1 MENEVTTT
9 SEIPKTPERIKGIKG
24 WIGSVL
30 ITTSQTVL
38 GQTLF
43 KIVDS
48 FLWVIEK
55 SAQWSLPPEEI
66 EAEDSGKIFGKIKLI
81 RPLPW
86 FLFLP
91 GLVILRIIRCTINI
105 GAYIF
110 GYPRIQPSTMV
121 KFMQRS
127 RRRLRALNSKIGK
140 SVRRSPA
147 NKDKR
152 LTMIEAKKALIRSI
166 RLTLSTLSC
175 LDTSK
180 SSPSPPPTKI
190 RISHTDLEPVAT
202 PDEKSTTESVD
213 SPIQHEAKRK
223 FSQLSSDEENTDES
237 DNELLHMKLDR
248 YALEDSAD
256 DSDFNIATGIAE
268 INTASSSVSSSEVDK
283 DVSLTELR
291 DIQNEANEFLQKVN
305 ELTSFETLTSDL
317 EKTESTADGEKYGVD
332 SSESECQKTISWSKE
347 FIDHEVTS
355 TSEQLPTDST
365 TLSDAIDGMV
375 TENETEPTTSKL
387 SPAQESRE
395 LPPAQES
402 RELPPAQESRELPPA
417 QESRE
422 LQPAQ
427 ESRELPPA
435 QESRELPPAQE
446 SRELPPA
453 QESRE
458 LPPAQESREL
468 PPAQESR
475 ELPPAQESRELL
487 PAQESRELPPAQKFR
502 ELSPPAKFREL
513 SPPAKFRKFPPAQKF
528 CELPPAPEFR
538 ELPPVPESRELP
550 PAQKSCE
557 SLPAQK
563 SCESLPTQKSCE
575 LPPGS
580 CELPRATESCKL
592 SPTPKFCELPLV
604 PESCESTPASELCE
618 LPLAPESC
626 ELSPAQKPCELT
638 PAPETCTSA
647 EARTLDTK
655 ELPIVQEKKDYKPEK
670 LEHHRDTN

>member
-9 SEIPKTPERIKGIKG
+9 CKIPKTPEGIKGIKG
-24 WIGSVL
+24 WMGSVF
-30 ITTSQTVL
+30 ITTSQTAL

-43 KIVDS
+43 RLVDS

-55 SAQWSLPPEEI
+55 SAQWSLPLEEI
-66 EAEDSGKIFGKIKLI
+66 EAEDSGKLFGKIKLI

-105 GAYIF
+105 GAYVF
-110 GYPRIQPSTMV
+110 GYSQIQPSGMV
-121 KFMQRS
+121 KLMQRS

-223 FSQLSSDEENTDES
+223 FSQLSSDEESTDES
-237 DNELLHMKLDR
+237 DSEELGSKL
-248 YALEDSAD
+248 ALLGMEDSAD
-256 DSDFNIATGIAE
+256 DSDFNPSPSGIAE
-268 INTASSSVSSSEVDK
+268 INTASSSATSSEGDK
-283 DVSLTELR
+283 EVSLTELK
-291 DIQNEANEFLQKVN
+291 DIQNEANEFLQKIN
-305 ELTSFETLTSDL
+305 FSTSSEAVSLNL
-317 EKTESTADGEKYGVD
+317 EKSESTADGEKYGVD
-332 SSESECQKTISWSKE
+332 SSESECQKMISWSKE

-365 TLSDAIDGMV
+365 TLSDVNDEISI
-375 TENETEPTTSKL
+375 ETEPVTCEL
-387 SPAQESRE
+387 LPAQESCELPPASESCELPPASESCELPPASESCELSPASESCE

-417 QESRE
+417 QESC
-422 LQPAQ
+422 
-427 ESRELPPA
+427 ELPPA

-446 SRELPPA
+446 SCELPPV
-453 QESRE
+453 QRTCDS
-458 LPPAQESREL
+458 PPG
-468 PPAQESR
+468 P
-475 ELPPAQESRELL
+475 
-487 PAQESRELPPAQKFR
+487 KFR
-502 ELSPPAKFREL
+502 ELSPVAKFREI
-513 SPPAKFRKFPPAQKF
+513 SPVAKFRKLPQTPKF
-528 CELPPAPEFR
+528 YELPPALESR
-538 ELPPVPESRELP
+538 ELPPVPESHELAPASESRELPSTQESCELP

-557 SLPAQK
+557 LP
-563 SCESLPTQKSCE
+563 PRSCE
-575 LPPGS
+575 LPATLESCELSQTPKLCELPSAPGS
-580 CELPRATESCKL
+580 CELPS
-592 SPTPKFCELPLV
+592 V
-604 PESCESTPASELCE
+604 PESCE
-618 LPLAPESC
+618 LPPAPESC
-626 ELSPAQKPCELT
+626 ELSPAQKSCELT

-670 LEHHRDTN
+670 LERHRDTN

>member
-147 NKDKR
+147 NK
-152 LTMIEAKKALIRSI
+152 
-166 RLTLSTLSC
+166 
-175 LDTSK
+175 
-180 SSPSPPPTKI
+180 
-190 RISHTDLEPVAT
+190 VAT